1 MTETTPPRPTRKTGK
16 MGRPPRPEAL
26 HKIPV
31 SYKLPR
37 WLVEWLREQAEP
49 AAVLI
54 EEALVKRHKLTP
66 PGSGSRS
73 RRQTQESDPEP
84 EGSTA
89 DVSEDP
95 PA

>member
-1 MTETTPPRPTRKTGK
+1 MTESAPPRPTRKTGK
-16 MGRPPRPEAL
+16 IGRPPRPEAL

-66 PGSGSRS
+66 PGSRS
-73 RRQTQESDPEP
+73 RMQAQGSDPEP
-84 EGSTA
+84 DGSTA
-89 DVSEDP
+89 NGSED
-95 PA
+95 

>member
-1 MTETTPPRPTRKTGK
+1 MTEASPPRPTRKTGK
-16 MGRPPRPEAL
+16 IGRPPRPEAL

-37 WLVEWLREQAEP
+37 WLVEWLREQTEP
-49 AAVLI
+49 AAGLI

-66 PGSGSRS
+66 PGSRS
-73 RRQTQESDPEP
+73 RRSDPEP
-84 EGSTA
+84 EPDGSTA
-89 DVSEDP
+89 DVSDDP